1 MRPASILVVDD
12 EANIR
17 KVLRIAL
24 TADGFDVAET
34 RSGEEALEL
43 TGKRDFDL
51 VLLDI
56 NMRGMSGIETC
67 RRIRATG
74 SKVGIVMVTVRDNE
88 DDRVRALKSGADDYV
103 IKPFTMRE
111 LVARMQA
118 ILRRIKFE
126 NTEGGVT
133 LEAGE
138 LVIDFDRRK
147 VSRAGENIRL
157 TPKEF
162 DLLAFLMKNEGIP
175 LSHTRLL
182 QTVWGADYGSER
194 EYLRSYVRMLRKK
207 IETDPS
213 HPNLI
218 LTEPWV
224 GYRFR
229 SPS

>member
-1 MRPASILVVDD
+1 VRPASILVVDD